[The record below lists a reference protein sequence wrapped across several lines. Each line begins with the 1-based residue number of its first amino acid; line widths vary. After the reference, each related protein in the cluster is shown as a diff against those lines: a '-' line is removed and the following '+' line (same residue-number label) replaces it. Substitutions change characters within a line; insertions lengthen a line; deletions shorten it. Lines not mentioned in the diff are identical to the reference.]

1 MKNNSKLNNETEI
14 NKDDDKIKA
23 FIKLEYS
30 ELKKKDIYEVDES
43 KKFITIYNL
52 DPTEKSKEKKS
63 YPFEFNKIFMD
74 NDTNSYIYEEICLN
88 CIKQLFE
95 GISFSFISFG
105 ESKNDKFNLLFGK
118 IDEDY
123 NNINNHGLFI
133 RYLKDLIHKNK
144 KYNYNIKLTSIIIY
158 EDKIIDLYDFFNK
171 SKNNFNFLKK
181 GINIGKDMNIINK
194 MNKFDI
200 SNDDD
205 INKIILF
212 LHDLINSLLKL
223 KNKNDN
229 NDFLYSLSNICFI
242 IYLEDKSKNLISTST
257 FLLLNGCEHL
267 YELKNKK
274 SKKKEEKSISKSVKD
289 SLNIQITYDGII
301 NCIKSNKY
309 IIESI
314 NKNNDQAIDE
324 KNLKDKE
331 SRNESKEVIKLP
343 SREEGFNEEIS
354 RFSKLIIVLYN
365 ICFNKELK
373 NIKFRIIGNISQ
385 IVDNYIATR
394 DTLLFVSKCYNILNK
409 SNVKL
414 ILTDETKTKNDIDD
428 LNFQIKL
435 YKSKIDSL
443 NLMVERKNTHINFL
457 SKNYNAQIEAI
468 KKYFDFQGDPNL
480 LITGEINFEED
491 NYMKNLKYKM
501 KKQEKEIK
509 DYKIKIEELE
519 HELFKYQNISNIKI
533 NDQTMISYYLS
544 VKNKNIQKNMENK
557 LINSLNKEIIE
568 LNNKINNKD
577 KIIEGLKKDINEKSQ
592 IFCHL
597 HENLIKNNKKEK
609 NKEKNDKMMNDR
621 NILVLKNE
629 MKQMKI
635 ESQKNMKALK
645 NNYNYIINE
654 QKDNIEF
661 IQKKIVNVEN
671 LYKTEIE
678 ELNKELVKL
687 YEIILNLINGYQN
700 IFEGNEDEE
709 DKINKKK
716 KEEFDLLVS
725 NIEKDLNYL
734 SFSSLYKEL
743 KKENKT
749 RQSIIESLTKE
760 NINKINDLINN
771 NYQPENNINIT
782 DKNKLVTSSKEIEIT
797 DLNNKLISMSHYLK
811 DQVKQNNQNNIII
824 NSQNLT
830 IEKLKKNALLYENL
844 LKNKITDRNL
854 SNNSYYSPISTTKK
868 KLIRKSILKDI
879 NKLNDS
885 KNLSLNY
892 NSNVKLNDK
901 ISISDVSVTKN
912 PSFIKKDINDST
924 NKKTNNIIKSNKK
937 LFLVKKI
944 KRPFSFDNHK
954 INDN

>member
-1 MKNNSKLNNETEI
+1 MKNSSLLNNETEI

-105 ESKNDKFNLLFGK
+105 ESKNDKFNLLIGK

-158 EDKIIDLYDFFNK
+158 EDKIIDLYDLFNK
-171 SKNNFNFLKK
+171 NKNNFNFLKK

-200 SNDDD
+200 VNDDD

-223 KNKNDN
+223 KNNNN

-274 SKKKEEKSISKSVKD
+274 SKKKEEKSISKLVKD

-568 LNNKINNKD
+568 LNDKINNKD

-635 ESQKNMKALK
+635 ESQKNMKVLK
-645 NNYNYIINE
+645 DNYNYIINE

-782 DKNKLVTSSKEIEIT
+782 DKNKLVTTSKEIEIT

>member
-1 MKNNSKLNNETEI
+1 MKNSSLLNNETEI

-158 EDKIIDLYDFFNK
+158 EDKIIDLYDLFNK
-171 SKNNFNFLKK
+171 NKNNFNFLKK

-200 SNDDD
+200 VNDDD

-212 LHDLINSLLKL
+212 LHDLINSLLKI
-223 KNKNDN
+223 KNNNN
-229 NDFLYSLSNICFI
+229 NDFLYSLCNICFI

-267 YELKNKK
+267 YELKSKK
-274 SKKKEEKSISKSVKD
+274 SKKKEEKSISKLVKD

-457 SKNYNAQIEAI
+457 SKNYNAQIDAI

-568 LNNKINNKD
+568 LNDKINNKD
-577 KIIEGLKKDINEKSQ
+577 KIIEGLKKHINEKSQ

-635 ESQKNMKALK
+635 ESQKNMKVLK
-645 NNYNYIINE
+645 DNYNYIINE

-892 NSNVKLNDK
+892 TSNVKLNDK

-924 NKKTNNIIKSNKK
+924 NKKTNNIMKSNKK
-937 LFLVKKI
+937 LFLIKKI

>member
-1 MKNNSKLNNETEI
+1 MKNSSLLNNETEI

-30 ELKKKDIYEVDES
+30 ELKKKDIYEVDKS

-158 EDKIIDLYDFFNK
+158 EDKIIDLYELFNK
-171 SKNNFNFLKK
+171 NKNNFNFLKK

-223 KNKNDN
+223 KNNNN

-267 YELKNKK
+267 YELKSEK

-414 ILTDETKTKNDIDD
+414 ILTDETKKKNDIDD

-924 NKKTNNIIKSNKK
+924 NKKTNNIMKSNKK

>member
-158 EDKIIDLYDFFNK
+158 EDKIIDLYELFNK
-171 SKNNFNFLKK
+171 NKNNFNFLKK

-223 KNKNDN
+223 KNNNN

-274 SKKKEEKSISKSVKD
+274 SKKKEEKSISKLVKD

-544 VKNKNIQKNMENK
+544 VKNKNNQKNMENK

-568 LNNKINNKD
+568 LNDKINNKD

-645 NNYNYIINE
+645 DNYNYIINE

-924 NKKTNNIIKSNKK
+924 NKKTNDIIKSNKK

>member
-158 EDKIIDLYDFFNK
+158 EDKIIDLYDLFNK
-171 SKNNFNFLKK
+171 NKNNFNFLKK

-200 SNDDD
+200 VNDDD

-223 KNKNDN
+223 KNNNN

-274 SKKKEEKSISKSVKD
+274 SKKKEEKTISKSVKD

-568 LNNKINNKD
+568 LNDKINNKD

-621 NILVLKNE
+621 NILLLKNE

-635 ESQKNMKALK
+635 ESQKNMKVLK
-645 NNYNYIINE
+645 DNYNYIINE

-687 YEIILNLINGYQN
+687 YEIILNLINGYQK

-924 NKKTNNIIKSNKK
+924 NKKTNNIKKSNKK

>member
-1 MKNNSKLNNETEI
+1 MKNSSLLNNETEI

-105 ESKNDKFNLLFGK
+105 ESKNDKFNLLIGK

-158 EDKIIDLYDFFNK
+158 EDKIIDLYDLFNK
-171 SKNNFNFLKK
+171 NKNNFNFLKK

-223 KNKNDN
+223 KNNNN

-267 YELKNKK
+267 YELKSKK

-568 LNNKINNKD
+568 LNDKINNKD

-635 ESQKNMKALK
+635 ESQKNMKVLK
-645 NNYNYIINE
+645 DNYNYIINE

>member
-158 EDKIIDLYDFFNK
+158 EDKIIDLYDLFNK
-171 SKNNFNFLKK
+171 NKNNFNFLKK

-200 SNDDD
+200 VNDDD

-223 KNKNDN
+223 KNNNN

-267 YELKNKK
+267 YELKSKK

-568 LNNKINNKD
+568 LNDKINNKD

-635 ESQKNMKALK
+635 ESQKNMKVLK
-645 NNYNYIINE
+645 DNYNYIINE

-782 DKNKLVTSSKEIEIT
+782 DKNKLVTTSKEIEIT

-924 NKKTNNIIKSNKK
+924 NKKTNNIMKSNKK

>member
-105 ESKNDKFNLLFGK
+105 ESKNDKFNLLIGK

-158 EDKIIDLYDFFNK
+158 EDKIIDLYDLFNK
-171 SKNNFNFLKK
+171 NKNNFNFLKK

-200 SNDDD
+200 VNDDD

-223 KNKNDN
+223 KNNNN

-414 ILTDETKTKNDIDD
+414 ILTDETKKKNDIDD

-568 LNNKINNKD
+568 LNDKINNKD

-635 ESQKNMKALK
+635 ESQKNMKVLK
-645 NNYNYIINE
+645 DNYNYIINE

-868 KLIRKSILKDI
+868 KLIRKRILKDI

-924 NKKTNNIIKSNKK
+924 NKKTNDIIKSNKK

>member
-1 MKNNSKLNNETEI
+1 MKNSSLLNNETEI

-158 EDKIIDLYDFFNK
+158 EDKIIDLYDLFNK
-171 SKNNFNFLKK
+171 NKNNFNFLKK

-200 SNDDD
+200 VNDDD

-223 KNKNDN
+223 KNNNN

-274 SKKKEEKSISKSVKD
+274 SKKKEEKSISKLVKD

-568 LNNKINNKD
+568 LNDKINNKD

-635 ESQKNMKALK
+635 ESQKNMKVLK
-645 NNYNYIINE
+645 DNYNYIINE

-924 NKKTNNIIKSNKK
+924 NKKTNNIMKSNKK

>member
-105 ESKNDKFNLLFGK
+105 ESKNDKFNLLIGK

-158 EDKIIDLYDFFNK
+158 EDKIIDLYDLFNK
-171 SKNNFNFLKK
+171 NKNDFNFLKK

-200 SNDDD
+200 VNDDD

-267 YELKNKK
+267 YELKSKK

-331 SRNESKEVIKLP
+331 SRNESKEVLKLP

-557 LINSLNKEIIE
+557 LINSLNKEIME
-568 LNNKINNKD
+568 LNDKINNKD

-635 ESQKNMKALK
+635 ESQKNMKVLK
-645 NNYNYIINE
+645 DNYNYIINE

-734 SFSSLYKEL
+734 SFSSLCKEL

-782 DKNKLVTSSKEIEIT
+782 DKNKLVTTSKELEIT

-924 NKKTNNIIKSNKK
+924 NKKTNNIMKSNKK

>member
-105 ESKNDKFNLLFGK
+105 ESKNDKFNLLIGK

-158 EDKIIDLYDFFNK
+158 EDKIIDLYDLFNK
-171 SKNNFNFLKK
+171 NKNNFNFLKK

-200 SNDDD
+200 VNDDD

-223 KNKNDN
+223 KNNNN

-267 YELKNKK
+267 YELKSKK
-274 SKKKEEKSISKSVKD
+274 SKKKEEKSISKLVKD

-314 NKNNDQAIDE
+314 NKKKEKVINE

-568 LNNKINNKD
+568 LNDKINNKD

-635 ESQKNMKALK
+635 ESQKNMKVLK
-645 NNYNYIINE
+645 DNYNYIINE

-782 DKNKLVTSSKEIEIT
+782 DKNKLVTTSKEIEIT

>member
-158 EDKIIDLYDFFNK
+158 EDKIIDLYELFNK
-171 SKNNFNFLKK
+171 NKNNFNFLKK

-200 SNDDD
+200 VNDDD

-223 KNKNDN
+223 KNNNN

-267 YELKNKK
+267 YELKSKK

-557 LINSLNKEIIE
+557 LINSLNKEIME
-568 LNNKINNKD
+568 LNDKINNKD

-645 NNYNYIINE
+645 DNYNYIINE

-924 NKKTNNIIKSNKK
+924 NKKTNNIMKSNKK

>member
-1 MKNNSKLNNETEI
+1 
-14 NKDDDKIKA
+14 
-23 FIKLEYS
+23 
-30 ELKKKDIYEVDES
+30 
-43 KKFITIYNL
+43 
-52 DPTEKSKEKKS
+52 
-63 YPFEFNKIFMD
+63 MD

-158 EDKIIDLYDFFNK
+158 EDKIIDLYDLFNK
-171 SKNNFNFLKK
+171 NKNNFNFLKK

-212 LHDLINSLLKL
+212 FHDLINSLLKL
-223 KNKNDN
+223 KNNNN

-257 FLLLNGCEHL
+257 FLLLNGCEQL
-267 YELKNKK
+267 YELKSKK

-414 ILTDETKTKNDIDD
+414 ILTDETKKKNDIDD

-568 LNNKINNKD
+568 LNDKINNKD

-635 ESQKNMKALK
+635 ESQKNMKVLK
-645 NNYNYIINE
+645 DNYNYIINE

-854 SNNSYYSPISTTKK
+854 SNNSYYLPISTTKK
-868 KLIRKSILKDI
+868 KLIRKSIFKDI

>member
-158 EDKIIDLYDFFNK
+158 EDKIIDLYDLFNK
-171 SKNNFNFLKK
+171 NKNNFNFLKK

-223 KNKNDN
+223 KNNNN

-267 YELKNKK
+267 YELKSKK

-314 NKNNDQAIDE
+314 NKNNDQVIDE

-568 LNNKINNKD
+568 LNDKINNKD

-635 ESQKNMKALK
+635 ESQKNMKVLK
-645 NNYNYIINE
+645 DNYNYIINE

-782 DKNKLVTSSKEIEIT
+782 DKNKLVTTSKEIEIT

-924 NKKTNNIIKSNKK
+924 NKKTNNIMKSNKK

>member
-1 MKNNSKLNNETEI
+1 MKNSSLLNNETEI

-158 EDKIIDLYDFFNK
+158 EDKIIDLYELFNK
-171 SKNNFNFLKK
+171 NKNNFNFLKK

-200 SNDDD
+200 VNDDD

-223 KNKNDN
+223 KNNNN

-274 SKKKEEKSISKSVKD
+274 SKKKEEKSISKLVKD

-414 ILTDETKTKNDIDD
+414 ILTDETKKKNDIDD

-568 LNNKINNKD
+568 LNDKINNKD

-635 ESQKNMKALK
+635 ESQKNMKVLK
-645 NNYNYIINE
+645 DNYNYIINE

-782 DKNKLVTSSKEIEIT
+782 DKNKLVTTSKEIEIT

-924 NKKTNNIIKSNKK
+924 NKKTNNIMKSNKK

>member
-1 MKNNSKLNNETEI
+1 MKNSSLLNNETEI

-105 ESKNDKFNLLFGK
+105 ESKNDKFNLLIGK

-158 EDKIIDLYDFFNK
+158 EDKIIDLYDLFNK
-171 SKNNFNFLKK
+171 NKHDFNFLKK

-194 MNKFDI
+194 MNKYDI

-223 KNKNDN
+223 KNNNN

-267 YELKNKK
+267 YELKSKK

-414 ILTDETKTKNDIDD
+414 ILTDETKKKNDIDD

-568 LNNKINNKD
+568 LNDKINNKD

-635 ESQKNMKALK
+635 ESQKNMKVLK
-645 NNYNYIINE
+645 DNYNYIINE

-782 DKNKLVTSSKEIEIT
+782 DKNKLVTTSKEIEIT

-924 NKKTNNIIKSNKK
+924 NKKTNNIMKSNKK

>member
-1 MKNNSKLNNETEI
+1 MKNISLLNNEAEI
-14 NKDDDKIKA
+14 NNVDDKIKA
-23 FIKLEYS
+23 FIKLDYS
-30 ELKKKDIYEVDES
+30 ELKVKDIYEVDES

-52 DPTEKSKEKKS
+52 DAKEKSKEKKS
-63 YPFEFNKIFMD
+63 YPFEFNKIFMN
-74 NDTNSYIYEEICLN
+74 NDTNSYIFEEICLN
-88 CIKQLFE
+88 CIKQIFE

-105 ESKNDKFNLLFGK
+105 ETKNDKFNLLFGK

-133 RYLKDLIHKNK
+133 RYLKELIHKNK

-158 EDKIIDLYDFFNK
+158 EDKIIDLYDFLNK
-171 SKNNFNFLKK
+171 NKNNFNFLKK
-181 GINIGKDMNIINK
+181 AINIGKDMNIINK

-212 LHDLINSLLKL
+212 LHYLINSLLKL
-223 KNKNDN
+223 KNKNNN

-267 YELKNKK
+267 YEPKSKK
-274 SKKKEEKSISKSVKD
+274 SKKNEEKSITKFVKD

-301 NCIKSNKY
+301 NCIKTNKY
-309 IIESI
+309 IVESI
-314 NKNNDQAIDE
+314 NKKNEQANKQ
-324 KNLKDKE
+324 KNLLDRDKE
-331 SRNESKEVIKLP
+331 SFNELKEVIKLP

-385 IVDNYIATR
+385 IVDNYITTR
-394 DTLLFVSKCYNILNK
+394 DALLFVSKCYNILNK

-414 ILTDETKTKNDIDD
+414 ILTDETKKKNDIED

-435 YKSKIDSL
+435 YKNKIDSL
-443 NLMVERKNTHINFL
+443 NHIVERKNNHIDFL
-457 SKNYNAQIEAI
+457 SKNYNAQIYAI
-468 KKYFDFQGDPNL
+468 KQYFDFQGDPNL
-480 LITGEINFEED
+480 LMTGDINLEED
-491 NYMKNLKYKM
+491 NYLKNLKYRM

-509 DYKIKIEELE
+509 EYKIKIEELE
-519 HELFKYQNISNIKI
+519 HELFKYQNISKIKI

-557 LINSLNKEIIE
+557 LINSLNKEIID
-568 LNNKINNKD
+568 LNEKINRKD
-577 KIIEGLKKDINEKSQ
+577 KIIEGLNKDINEKSQ

-609 NKEKNDKMMNDR
+609 VKDKNEKIINDR
-621 NILVLKNE
+621 NILMLKSE
-629 MKQMKI
+629 MKQMKMD
-635 ESQKNMKALK
+635 SQKNIKALK
-645 NNYNYIINE
+645 DNYDYIINE
-654 QKDNIEF
+654 QKKNIEF
-661 IQKKIVNVEN
+661 IQKKLDNIES
-671 LYKTEIE
+671 LYKREFE
-678 ELNKELVKL
+678 ELNKELVNL
-687 YEIILNLINGYQN
+687 YEIILNLTNGYQN
-700 IFEGNEDEE
+700 IFKENEEE
-709 DKINKKK
+709 KINKKK

-734 SFSSLYKEL
+734 NFSSLYKEL

-749 RQSIIESLTKE
+749 KQSIIESLTKE
-760 NINKINDLINN
+760 NINKINNLISNN
-771 NYQPENNINIT
+771 FKPENNIP
-782 DKNKLVTSSKEIEIT
+782 DKNKLVPSSKEIEIT

-830 IEKLKKNALLYENL
+830 IEKLKQNALLYENL

-854 SNNSYYSPISTTKK
+854 SNNSYYSPLSTTKK
-868 KLIRKSILKDI
+868 NLIKKRILKDI
-879 NKLNDS
+879 NKFNDS
-885 KNLSLNY
+885 KNISLNY
-892 NSNVKLNDK
+892 TSNAKLNDK
-901 ISISDVSVTKN
+901 ISISDISITKN
-912 PSFIKKDINDST
+912 PSFIKKDINNT
-924 NKKTNNIIKSNKK
+924 TVKKTNNIIKSNKK
-937 LFLVKKI
+937 LFLFKKLQ
-944 KRPFSFDNHK
+944 RPFSSDNQK

>member
-158 EDKIIDLYDFFNK
+158 EDKIIDLYDLFNK
-171 SKNNFNFLKK
+171 NKNNFNFLKK

-414 ILTDETKTKNDIDD
+414 ILTDETKKKNDIDD

-568 LNNKINNKD
+568 LNDKINNKD

>member
-158 EDKIIDLYDFFNK
+158 EDKIIDLYDLFNK
-171 SKNNFNFLKK
+171 NKNNFNFLKK

-200 SNDDD
+200 VNDDD

-223 KNKNDN
+223 KNNNN

-314 NKNNDQAIDE
+314 NKKKEKVINE

-331 SRNESKEVIKLP
+331 SRNESKEVLKLP

-568 LNNKINNKD
+568 LNDKINNKD

-645 NNYNYIINE
+645 DNYNYIINE

-924 NKKTNNIIKSNKK
+924 NKKTNDIIKSNKK
-937 LFLVKKI
+937 LFLIKKI

>member
-158 EDKIIDLYDFFNK
+158 GEKIIDLYDLFNK
-171 SKNNFNFLKK
+171 NKNNFNFLKK

-200 SNDDD
+200 VNDDD

-223 KNKNDN
+223 KNNNN

-267 YELKNKK
+267 YELKSKK
-274 SKKKEEKSISKSVKD
+274 SKKKEEKSISKLVKD

-568 LNNKINNKD
+568 LNDKINNKD

-635 ESQKNMKALK
+635 ESQKNMKVLK
-645 NNYNYIINE
+645 DNYNYIINE

-771 NYQPENNINIT
+771 NYQPENNISIT

-924 NKKTNNIIKSNKK
+924 NKKTNNIMKSNKK

>member
-105 ESKNDKFNLLFGK
+105 ESKNDKFNLLIGK

-158 EDKIIDLYDFFNK
+158 EDKIIDLYDLFNK
-171 SKNNFNFLKK
+171 NKNNFNFLKK

-194 MNKFDI
+194 MNKYDI

-223 KNKNDN
+223 KNNNN

-274 SKKKEEKSISKSVKD
+274 SKKKEEKSISKLVKD

-414 ILTDETKTKNDIDD
+414 ILTDETKKKNDIDD

-568 LNNKINNKD
+568 LNDKINNKD

-635 ESQKNMKALK
+635 ESQKNMKVLK
-645 NNYNYIINE
+645 DNYNYIINE

-782 DKNKLVTSSKEIEIT
+782 DKNKLVTTSKEIEIT

-879 NKLNDS
+879 NKLNGG

-924 NKKTNNIIKSNKK
+924 NKKTNNIMKSNKK
-937 LFLVKKI
+937 LFLIKKI

>member
-105 ESKNDKFNLLFGK
+105 ESKNDKFNLLIGK

-158 EDKIIDLYDFFNK
+158 EDKIIDLYDLFNK
-171 SKNNFNFLKK
+171 NKNNFNFLKK

-223 KNKNDN
+223 KNNNN

-267 YELKNKK
+267 YELKSKK
-274 SKKKEEKSISKSVKD
+274 SKKKEEKSISKLVKD

-314 NKNNDQAIDE
+314 NKKKEKVINE

-568 LNNKINNKD
+568 LNDKINNKD

-635 ESQKNMKALK
+635 ESQKNMKVLK
-645 NNYNYIINE
+645 DNYNYIINE

-924 NKKTNNIIKSNKK
+924 NKKTNDIIKSNKK

>member
-158 EDKIIDLYDFFNK
+158 EDKIIDLYDLFNK
-171 SKNNFNFLKK
+171 NKNDFNFLKK

-223 KNKNDN
+223 KNNNN

-267 YELKNKK
+267 YELKSKK

-314 NKNNDQAIDE
+314 NRKKEKVINE

-394 DTLLFVSKCYNILNK
+394 DTLLFVSKCYNIINK

-557 LINSLNKEIIE
+557 LINSLNKEIME

-645 NNYNYIINE
+645 DNYNYIINE

-782 DKNKLVTSSKEIEIT
+782 DKNKLVTTSKEIEIT

-879 NKLNDS
+879 NKLNNS

-892 NSNVKLNDK
+892 N
-901 ISISDVSVTKN
+901 
-912 PSFIKKDINDST
+912 
-924 NKKTNNIIKSNKK
+924 
-937 LFLVKKI
+937 
-944 KRPFSFDNHK
+944 
-954 INDN
+954 

>member
-158 EDKIIDLYDFFNK
+158 EDKIIDLYDLFNK
-171 SKNNFNFLKK
+171 NKNNFNFLKK

-194 MNKFDI
+194 MNKYDI

-223 KNKNDN
+223 KNNNN

-274 SKKKEEKSISKSVKD
+274 SKKKEEKSISKLVKD

-557 LINSLNKEIIE
+557 LINSLNKEIME
-568 LNNKINNKD
+568 LNDKINNKD

-635 ESQKNMKALK
+635 ESQKNMKVLK
-645 NNYNYIINE
+645 DNYNYIINE

-782 DKNKLVTSSKEIEIT
+782 DKNKLVTTSKEIEIT

-924 NKKTNNIIKSNKK
+924 NKKTNDIIKSNKK

>member
-105 ESKNDKFNLLFGK
+105 ESKNDKFNLLIGK

-158 EDKIIDLYDFFNK
+158 EDKIIDLYDLFNK
-171 SKNNFNFLKK
+171 NKNNFNFLKK

-200 SNDDD
+200 VNDDD

-274 SKKKEEKSISKSVKD
+274 SKKKEEKSISKLVKD

-314 NKNNDQAIDE
+314 NRKKEKVINE

-331 SRNESKEVIKLP
+331 SRNESKEVLKLP

-568 LNNKINNKD
+568 LNDKINNKD

-635 ESQKNMKALK
+635 ESQKNMKVLK
-645 NNYNYIINE
+645 DNYNYIINE

>member
-158 EDKIIDLYDFFNK
+158 EDKIIDLYDLFNK
-171 SKNNFNFLKK
+171 NKNNFNFLKK

-223 KNKNDN
+223 KNNNN

-267 YELKNKK
+267 YEFKNKK

-568 LNNKINNKD
+568 LNDKINNKD

-609 NKEKNDKMMNDR
+609 NKEKYDKMMNDR

-635 ESQKNMKALK
+635 ESQKNMKVLK
-645 NNYNYIINE
+645 DNYNYIINE

-782 DKNKLVTSSKEIEIT
+782 DKNKLVTTSKEIEIT

-924 NKKTNNIIKSNKK
+924 NKKTNDIIKSNKK

>member
-1 MKNNSKLNNETEI
+1 MKNSSLLNNETEI

-105 ESKNDKFNLLFGK
+105 ESKNDKFNLLIGK

-158 EDKIIDLYDFFNK
+158 EDKIIDLYDLFNK
-171 SKNNFNFLKK
+171 NKNNFNFLKK

-223 KNKNDN
+223 KNNNN

-267 YELKNKK
+267 YELKSKK
-274 SKKKEEKSISKSVKD
+274 SKKKEEKSISKLVKD

-568 LNNKINNKD
+568 LNDKINNKD

-635 ESQKNMKALK
+635 ESQKNMKVLK
-645 NNYNYIINE
+645 DNYNYIINE

>member
-158 EDKIIDLYDFFNK
+158 EDKIIDLYDLFNK
-171 SKNNFNFLKK
+171 NKNNFNFLKK

-200 SNDDD
+200 VNDDD

-274 SKKKEEKSISKSVKD
+274 SKKKEEKSISKLVKD

-568 LNNKINNKD
+568 LNDKINNKD

-635 ESQKNMKALK
+635 ESQKNMKVLK
-645 NNYNYIINE
+645 DNYNYIINE

>member
-158 EDKIIDLYDFFNK
+158 EDKIIDLYDLFNK
-171 SKNNFNFLKK
+171 NKNNFNFLKK

-200 SNDDD
+200 VNDDD

-229 NDFLYSLSNICFI
+229 NDFLYSLCNICFI

-314 NKNNDQAIDE
+314 NKNNVQAIDE

-544 VKNKNIQKNMENK
+544 VKNKNNQKNMENK

-568 LNNKINNKD
+568 LNDKINNKD

-645 NNYNYIINE
+645 DNYNYIINE

-671 LYKTEIE
+671 LYKTELE

-749 RQSIIESLTKE
+749 KQSIIESLTKE

-924 NKKTNNIIKSNKK
+924 NKKTNDIIKSNKK

>member
-158 EDKIIDLYDFFNK
+158 EDKIIDLYDLFNK
-171 SKNNFNFLKK
+171 NKNSFNFLKR

-200 SNDDD
+200 VNDDD

-223 KNKNDN
+223 KNNNN

-274 SKKKEEKSISKSVKD
+274 SKKKEEKSISKLVKD
-289 SLNIQITYDGII
+289 SLNIQITYHGII

-414 ILTDETKTKNDIDD
+414 ILTDETKKKNDIDD

-568 LNNKINNKD
+568 LNDKINNKD

-645 NNYNYIINE
+645 DNYNYIINE

-687 YEIILNLINGYQN
+687 YEIILNLINVYQN

-782 DKNKLVTSSKEIEIT
+782 DKNKLVTTSKEIEIT

-924 NKKTNNIIKSNKK
+924 NKKTNDIIKSNKK

>member
-105 ESKNDKFNLLFGK
+105 ESKNDKFNLLIGK

-158 EDKIIDLYDFFNK
+158 EDKIIDLYDLFNK
-171 SKNNFNFLKK
+171 NKNNFNFLKK

-200 SNDDD
+200 VNDDD

-223 KNKNDN
+223 KNNNN

-267 YELKNKK
+267 YELKSKK

-314 NKNNDQAIDE
+314 NKKKEKVINE

-331 SRNESKEVIKLP
+331 SRNESKEVLKLP

-414 ILTDETKTKNDIDD
+414 ILTDETKKKNDIDD

-568 LNNKINNKD
+568 LNDKINNKD

-645 NNYNYIINE
+645 DNYNYIINE

-868 KLIRKSILKDI
+868 KLIRKRILKDI

-924 NKKTNNIIKSNKK
+924 NKKTNNIMKSNKK

>member
-158 EDKIIDLYDFFNK
+158 EDKIIDLYELFNK
-171 SKNNFNFLKK
+171 NKNNFNFLKK

-223 KNKNDN
+223 KNNNN

-267 YELKNKK
+267 YELKSKK

-394 DTLLFVSKCYNILNK
+394 DTLLFVSKCYNIINK

-557 LINSLNKEIIE
+557 LINSLNKEIME

-645 NNYNYIINE
+645 DNYNYIINE

-782 DKNKLVTSSKEIEIT
+782 DKNKLVTTSKEIEIT

-854 SNNSYYSPISTTKK
+854 SNNSYYSPISKTKK

-924 NKKTNNIIKSNKK
+924 NKKTNNIMKSNKK

>member
-158 EDKIIDLYDFFNK
+158 EDKIIDLYDLFNK
-171 SKNNFNFLKK
+171 NKNNFNFLKK

-223 KNKNDN
+223 KNNNN

-267 YELKNKK
+267 YELKSKK

-314 NKNNDQAIDE
+314 NKNNDQVIDE

-568 LNNKINNKD
+568 LNDKINNKD

-635 ESQKNMKALK
+635 ESQKNMKVLK
-645 NNYNYIINE
+645 DNYNYIINE

-782 DKNKLVTSSKEIEIT
+782 DKNKLVTTSKEIEIT

-924 NKKTNNIIKSNKK
+924 NKKTNNIMKSNKK
-937 LFLVKKI
+937 LFLIKKI

>member
-105 ESKNDKFNLLFGK
+105 ESKNYKFNLLIGK

-158 EDKIIDLYDFFNK
+158 EDKIIDLYDLFNK
-171 SKNNFNFLKK
+171 NKHDFNFLKK

-223 KNKNDN
+223 KNNNNN

-267 YELKNKK
+267 YELKSKK

-314 NKNNDQAIDE
+314 NKNNDQVIDE

-557 LINSLNKEIIE
+557 LINSLNKEIME
-568 LNNKINNKD
+568 LNDKINNKD

-635 ESQKNMKALK
+635 ESQKNMKVLK
-645 NNYNYIINE
+645 DNYNYIINE

-854 SNNSYYSPISTTKK
+854 PNNSYYSPISTTKK

-924 NKKTNNIIKSNKK
+924 NKKTNNIMKSNKK

>member
-1 MKNNSKLNNETEI
+1 
-14 NKDDDKIKA
+14 
-23 FIKLEYS
+23 
-30 ELKKKDIYEVDES
+30 
-43 KKFITIYNL
+43 
-52 DPTEKSKEKKS
+52 
-63 YPFEFNKIFMD
+63 
-74 NDTNSYIYEEICLN
+74 
-88 CIKQLFE
+88 
-95 GISFSFISFG
+95 
-105 ESKNDKFNLLFGK
+105 
-118 IDEDY
+118 
-123 NNINNHGLFI
+123 
-133 RYLKDLIHKNK
+133 
-144 KYNYNIKLTSIIIY
+144 
-158 EDKIIDLYDFFNK
+158 
-171 SKNNFNFLKK
+171 
-181 GINIGKDMNIINK
+181 
-194 MNKFDI
+194 
-200 SNDDD
+200 
-205 INKIILF
+205 
-212 LHDLINSLLKL
+212 
-223 KNKNDN
+223 
-229 NDFLYSLSNICFI
+229 
-242 IYLEDKSKNLISTST
+242 
-257 FLLLNGCEHL
+257 
-267 YELKNKK
+267 
-274 SKKKEEKSISKSVKD
+274 
-289 SLNIQITYDGII
+289 
-301 NCIKSNKY
+301 
-309 IIESI
+309 
-314 NKNNDQAIDE
+314 
-324 KNLKDKE
+324 
-331 SRNESKEVIKLP
+331 
-343 SREEGFNEEIS
+343 
-354 RFSKLIIVLYN
+354 
-365 ICFNKELK
+365 
-373 NIKFRIIGNISQ
+373 
-385 IVDNYIATR
+385 
-394 DTLLFVSKCYNILNK
+394 
-409 SNVKL
+409 
-414 ILTDETKTKNDIDD
+414 
-428 LNFQIKL
+428 
-435 YKSKIDSL
+435 
-443 NLMVERKNTHINFL
+443 MVERKNTHINFL

-568 LNNKINNKD
+568 LNDKINNKD

-635 ESQKNMKALK
+635 ESQKNMKVLK
-645 NNYNYIINE
+645 DNYNYIINE

-771 NYQPENNINIT
+771 NYQPENNINIS
-782 DKNKLVTSSKEIEIT
+782 LFERSSKA
-797 DLNNKLISMSHYLK
+797 K
-811 DQVKQNNQNNIII
+811 
-824 NSQNLT
+824 
-830 IEKLKKNALLYENL
+830 
-844 LKNKITDRNL
+844 
-854 SNNSYYSPISTTKK
+854 
-868 KLIRKSILKDI
+868 
-879 NKLNDS
+879 
-885 KNLSLNY
+885 
-892 NSNVKLNDK
+892 
-901 ISISDVSVTKN
+901 
-912 PSFIKKDINDST
+912 
-924 NKKTNNIIKSNKK
+924 
-937 LFLVKKI
+937 
-944 KRPFSFDNHK
+944 
-954 INDN
+954 

>member
-1 MKNNSKLNNETEI
+1 
-14 NKDDDKIKA
+14 
-23 FIKLEYS
+23 
-30 ELKKKDIYEVDES
+30 
-43 KKFITIYNL
+43 
-52 DPTEKSKEKKS
+52 
-63 YPFEFNKIFMD
+63 
-74 NDTNSYIYEEICLN
+74 
-88 CIKQLFE
+88 
-95 GISFSFISFG
+95 
-105 ESKNDKFNLLFGK
+105 
-118 IDEDY
+118 
-123 NNINNHGLFI
+123 
-133 RYLKDLIHKNK
+133 
-144 KYNYNIKLTSIIIY
+144 
-158 EDKIIDLYDFFNK
+158 
-171 SKNNFNFLKK
+171 
-181 GINIGKDMNIINK
+181 
-194 MNKFDI
+194 
-200 SNDDD
+200 
-205 INKIILF
+205 
-212 LHDLINSLLKL
+212 
-223 KNKNDN
+223 
-229 NDFLYSLSNICFI
+229 
-242 IYLEDKSKNLISTST
+242 
-257 FLLLNGCEHL
+257 
-267 YELKNKK
+267 
-274 SKKKEEKSISKSVKD
+274 
-289 SLNIQITYDGII
+289 
-301 NCIKSNKY
+301 
-309 IIESI
+309 
-314 NKNNDQAIDE
+314 
-324 KNLKDKE
+324 
-331 SRNESKEVIKLP
+331 
-343 SREEGFNEEIS
+343 
-354 RFSKLIIVLYN
+354 
-365 ICFNKELK
+365 
-373 NIKFRIIGNISQ
+373 
-385 IVDNYIATR
+385 
-394 DTLLFVSKCYNILNK
+394 
-409 SNVKL
+409 
-414 ILTDETKTKNDIDD
+414 
-428 LNFQIKL
+428 
-435 YKSKIDSL
+435 
-443 NLMVERKNTHINFL
+443 
-457 SKNYNAQIEAI
+457 
-468 KKYFDFQGDPNL
+468 
-480 LITGEINFEED
+480 
-491 NYMKNLKYKM
+491 
-501 KKQEKEIK
+501 
-509 DYKIKIEELE
+509 
-519 HELFKYQNISNIKI
+519 
-533 NDQTMISYYLS
+533 
-544 VKNKNIQKNMENK
+544 MENK

-568 LNNKINNKD
+568 LNDKINNKD

-635 ESQKNMKALK
+635 ESQKNMKVLK
-645 NNYNYIINE
+645 DNYNYIINE

>member
-158 EDKIIDLYDFFNK
+158 EDKIIDLYDLFNK
-171 SKNNFNFLKK
+171 NKNNFNFLKK

-200 SNDDD
+200 VNDDD

-267 YELKNKK
+267 YELKSKK

-314 NKNNDQAIDE
+314 NKKKEKAIDE

-568 LNNKINNKD
+568 LNDKINNKD

-635 ESQKNMKALK
+635 ESQKNMKVLK
-645 NNYNYIINE
+645 DNYNYIINE

-924 NKKTNNIIKSNKK
+924 NKKTNDIIKSNKK

>member
-158 EDKIIDLYDFFNK
+158 EDKIIDLYELFNK
-171 SKNNFNFLKK
+171 NKHDFNFLKK

-200 SNDDD
+200 VNDDD

-267 YELKNKK
+267 YELKSKK
-274 SKKKEEKSISKSVKD
+274 SKKKEEKSISKLVKD

-314 NKNNDQAIDE
+314 NRKKEKVINE

-331 SRNESKEVIKLP
+331 SRNESKEVLKLP

-414 ILTDETKTKNDIDD
+414 ILTDETKKKNDIDD

-568 LNNKINNKD
+568 LNDKINNKD

-635 ESQKNMKALK
+635 ESQKNMKVLK
-645 NNYNYIINE
+645 DNYNYIINE

-844 LKNKITDRNL
+844 LKSKITDRNL

-924 NKKTNNIIKSNKK
+924 NKKTNDIMKSNKK

>member
-158 EDKIIDLYDFFNK
+158 EDKIIDLYDLFNK
-171 SKNNFNFLKK
+171 NKNNFNFLKK

-200 SNDDD
+200 VNDDD

-223 KNKNDN
+223 KNNNN

-557 LINSLNKEIIE
+557 LINSLNKEIME

-635 ESQKNMKALK
+635 ESQKNMKVLK
-645 NNYNYIINE
+645 DNYNYIINE

-771 NYQPENNINIT
+771 NYQPENNISIT

-924 NKKTNNIIKSNKK
+924 NKKTNNIMKSNKK

>member
-158 EDKIIDLYDFFNK
+158 EDKIIDLYDLFNK
-171 SKNNFNFLKK
+171 NKNNFNFLKK

-223 KNKNDN
+223 KNNNN

-568 LNNKINNKD
+568 LNDKINNKD

-635 ESQKNMKALK
+635 ESQKNMKVLK
-645 NNYNYIINE
+645 DNYNYIINE

-924 NKKTNNIIKSNKK
+924 NKKTNNIMKSNKK